1 MREKILKLTRKGENF
16 SQRNKHNNENRLLI
30 RNYLRDSKCSDIFKV
45 LGEMSIQ
52 NFTIHLVK
60 EKREKKPNI
69 LKQLRKFTA

>member
-1 MREKILKLTRKGENF
+1 
-16 SQRNKHNNENRLLI
+16 
-30 RNYLRDSKCSDIFKV
+30 
-45 LGEMSIQ
+45 MSIQ